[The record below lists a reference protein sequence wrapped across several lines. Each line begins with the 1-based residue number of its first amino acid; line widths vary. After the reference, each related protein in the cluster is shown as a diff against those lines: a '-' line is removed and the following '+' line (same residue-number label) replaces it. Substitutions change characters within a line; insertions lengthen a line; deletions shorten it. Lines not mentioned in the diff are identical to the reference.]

1 MFKDVIMKQGG
12 IVVFGGNQ
20 QGKIGHESFVT
31 FLSLSI
37 MFGMLMDSDTIFLVL
52 AGFVIIWS

>member
-1 MFKDVIMKQGG
+1 MKQGG